1 MKEVIAIIMTLTIVL
16 LSGCSSVKKSE
27 ENNNQQ
33 VQSQLENTS
42 QNSATTQDNTDPSL
56 LENIDTTKS
65 PFRKGYYDYQGNIN
79 NTIPIKMSI
88 YQLDKDVVGTYF
100 YEKQREEIKLKGKA
114 GEKDII
120 LFEYNGTGV
129 NTGVFQG
136 KLVTVDK
143 IEGTWVNPVSKQ
155 SYPFTLSLQSNLPEV
170 EYGKRYSVALNTKND
185 QDVENFAGRI
195 QGYLVNENKEQLAEQ
210 VVYPITVKID
220 DKVTKIQNNADFVK
234 NYDQI
239 FYPKYR
245 QVITNAYTKYLFA
258 NWQGIMLGEGIH
270 NIWINEVK
278 RTDSDSRLMINAI
291 NN

>member
-1 MKEVIAIIMTLTIVL
+1 
-16 LSGCSSVKKSE
+16 
-27 ENNNQQ
+27 
-33 VQSQLENTS
+33 
-42 QNSATTQDNTDPSL
+42 
-56 LENIDTTKS
+56 
-65 PFRKGYYDYQGNIN
+65 
-79 NTIPIKMSI
+79 MSI
-88 YQLDKDVVGTYF
+88 YQLGEGVVGTYF

-136 KLVTVDK
+136 KFVTVDI

-195 QGYLVNENKEQLAEQ
+195 QSYLVNENKEQLAEQ

-220 DKVTKIQNNADFVK
+220 DKVTKIQNNADFIK

-258 NWQGIMLGEGIH
+258 NWQGIMLGEGIY

-278 RTDSDSRLMINAI
+278 PTASDSKLIINAI